1 MKVSITRTHAPRR
14 SSQAAAAFI
23 AIWAFVAA
31 AVSVGIFVDSQISS
45 AWAQAAGDDD
55 DDGDDGDD
63 GGGAVGGG
71 GVGGGV
77 GAVGGAGEAP
87 GAFDDGDNAGPS
99 DADDCFAEVAVR
111 PSWLRNC
118 TRPRPPAVRRP
129 ATVAQPVGPPARRVA
144 NAGGSAGGARPV
156 REPTL
161 SDPSRIIP
169 REVVLFD
176 VTEQQL
182 LELQSRGFVI
192 VLRSTALGATL
203 VRLRVP
209 RDLSTRS
216 GLAEAQRIAP
226 TAISDFNHIY
236 GIYRPGSGRR
246 ETTGAAWPKYP
257 GGCTVPAT
265 IAMIDTPVDTTSPGL
280 VGQGIEVV
288 DVVAAG
294 RQPASSLHG
303 TAIAALISGRP
314 DAPVPGLLT
323 KSRLVAVSAF
333 HKAADGE
340 DIGDSYDIT
349 VAIDTALGRNIK
361 VINSSFAGPAN
372 RILGKA
378 VSVAASRGARLVA
391 STGNAGPGSPPL
403 YPAAY
408 DDTIAVTGV
417 AADERVYRLAIRGA
431 HVDLAGPGVDVP
443 VVSVRAEPRFET
455 GTSFAT
461 PFISAAIAAA
471 LAREPNTPIEKI
483 VETLQK
489 SARDLG
495 APGRDPVF
503 GWGLILPG
511 NVCP

>member
-1 MKVSITRTHAPRR
+1 MIGVVVCA
-14 SSQAAAAFI
+14 
-23 AIWAFVAA
+23 
-31 AVSVGIFVDSQISS
+31 GILVDSKLSS
-45 AWAQAAGDDD
+45 AWAQDADDDVGGDD
-55 DDGDDGDD
+55 DDGDDD

-71 GVGGGV
+71 GVGGGGAGGG
-77 GAVGGAGEAP
+77 GAVGGAGAP

-99 DADDCFAEVAVR
+99 DADDCFAEIAVR

-118 TRPRPPAVRRP
+118 IRPRPPAVSRP
-129 ATVAQPVGPPARRVA
+129 ATVARPAGPPPSRVA
-144 NAGGSAGGARPV
+144 NAGGSASRTRPV
-156 REPTL
+156 GEPAL
-161 SDPSRIIP
+161 ADPARIIP

-192 VLRSTALGATL
+192 VLRSTALGVTL
-203 VRLRVP
+203 VRVRVP

-246 ETTGAAWPKYP
+246 ETTGAAWPAYP

-265 IAMIDTPVDTTSPGL
+265 IAIIDTPVDPTSPGL
-280 VGQGIEVV
+280 VGQGIEVIN
-288 DVVAAG
+288 VVAAG

-303 TAIAALISGRP
+303 TAIAALISGRS

-349 VAIDTALGRNIK
+349 VAIDTALSRNIK

-372 RILGKA
+372 RILEKA
-378 VSVAASRGARLVA
+378 VSVAASRGARLIA

-408 DDTIAVTGV
+408 DDAIAVTGV

-443 VVSVRAEPRFET
+443 VVSVRAEQRFET

-471 LAREPNTPIEKI
+471 IAREPNTPIEKI
-483 VETLQK
+483 IESLQK

-495 APGRDPVF
+495 APGRDSVF
-503 GWGLILPG
+503 GWGLILAG